1 MKLFPLAGLV
11 TALSII
17 SALAVNT
24 AAANTSNNSATSA
37 LTPLQAEDIFRLA
50 GASDVQISADGK
62 RIVYVRQQNNIMTDR
77 TESSLWLLDLAT
89 GAHYPLFADKYNYSQ
104 PRWAPDNNRI
114 AFVSDRDG
122 SSQIQVHWLNEQKTA
137 AISQLQVRPNQLSWS
152 PDGQQLAFLA
162 EVAAPVTDFAKSVYQ
177 PRKPANASWSAS
189 PVVVERTYYQ
199 ADGRGVMRSAYA
211 QVFVVPA
218 SGGVEQQLTSGPYQH
233 SGPLAWTADSKA
245 LIFPANRQADWEL
258 QSRQADLYQVD
269 VQSRQL
275 SQLTRLDGEEA
286 EPSLSPDGKTLAF
299 TYTRP
304 DAVSY
309 VNSKLKLLDLRS
321 GEIKMLAAELDRS
334 VESPS
339 WVNNST
345 LTFQYTDRGQTKVA
359 QISTRDRM
367 TDLVADLGGT
377 SWGRPYLSGM
387 YSVAANGTVAYTQ
400 GSSQRP
406 AEVAVFS
413 NGRGRTLTDLNGGLL
428 SQRKLG
434 QVQELRYTS
443 AAGNEEI
450 QAWYITPPD
459 FDPNKKY
466 PLILEIH
473 GGPHLAYGPQFAAEL
488 QRYAA
493 AGYVVL
499 YNNYRGSTSYGER
512 FAMLLH
518 YNYSSE
524 HDFQD
529 HMSGVDAMLAKGFID
544 ENNLF
549 IAGGSAGGIG
559 TLYAVGLTNRFNAA
573 AATNPVVNWTSK
585 VLSADS
591 YVGQIRNQFPGMP
604 WDQQAHYWQRSPL
617 SLVANVSTPVLLFTG
632 EQDRRTPMA
641 DTEQYYQA
649 LRLRQID
656 SVMVRVP
663 DASHGVTNRP
673 SWMIAKIEHALA
685 WFKRYQKD

>member
-1 MKLFPLAGLV
+1 MKLFPLASLV

-17 SALAVNT
+17 PALAVNP
-24 AAANTSNNSATSA
+24 AAANTSNNAATSA
-37 LTPLQAEDIFRLA
+37 LKPLQAEDIFRLA

-89 GAHYPLFADKYNYSQ
+89 GAHYPLFADKFNYSQ

-137 AISQLQVRPNQLSWS
+137 AISQLQVRPSQLSWS

-162 EVAAPVTDFAKSVYQ
+162 EVAAPATDFAKSVYQ
-177 PRKPANASWSAS
+177 PRKPANANWSAS
-189 PVVVERTYYQ
+189 PIVVERTYYQ

-245 LIFPANRQADWEL
+245 LIFPANRHPDWEL

-269 VQSRQL
+269 VHSRQL
-275 SQLTRLDGEEA
+275 NQLTRLEGEEA

-321 GEIKMLAAELDRS
+321 GEIRMLAAELDRS

-413 NGRGRTLTDLNGGLL
+413 NGRSRTLTDLNGGLL

-459 FDPNKKY
+459 FDPSKKY

-518 YNYSSE
+518 YNYASE

-604 WDQQAHYWQRSPL
+604 WEQQAHYWQRSPL

>member
-11 TALSII
+11 TALSIFP
-17 SALAVNT
+17 AQAVSP
-24 AAANTSNNSATSA
+24 AAANTSNNAATSE
-37 LTPLQAEDIFRLA
+37 LKPLQAEDIFRLA
-50 GASDVQISADGK
+50 GANDVQISADGK

-89 GAHYPLFADKYNYSQ
+89 GAHYPLFADKFNYSQ

-137 AISQLQVRPNQLSWS
+137 AISQLQVRPSQLSWS

-162 EVAAPVTDFAKSVYQ
+162 EVAAPATDFAKSVYQ
-177 PRKPANASWSAS
+177 PRKPANANWSAS
-189 PVVVERTYYQ
+189 PIVVERTYYQ

-269 VQSRQL
+269 VQSQQL

-321 GEIKMLAAELDRS
+321 GEIRMLAAELDRS

-359 QISTRDRM
+359 QISTRDQM

-413 NGRGRTLTDLNGGLL
+413 NGRSRTLTDLNGGLL

-443 AAGNEEI
+443 ATGNEEI

-459 FDPNKKY
+459 FDPSKKY

-518 YNYSSE
+518 YNYASE